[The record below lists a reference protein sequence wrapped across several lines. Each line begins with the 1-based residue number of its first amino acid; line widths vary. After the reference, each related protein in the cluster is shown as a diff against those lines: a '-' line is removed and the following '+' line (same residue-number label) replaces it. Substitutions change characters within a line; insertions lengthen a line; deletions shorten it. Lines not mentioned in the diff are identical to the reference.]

1 MKRKETATRT
11 TGERKKYR
19 KKERKKEK
27 EERTTNSFLL
37 AIVRT
42 IIHYILIHIMK
53 SEERGLRARRDAM
66 RARVNIYSN
75 TLGVAGAQWIRANLA
90 RTPFGNPWSLKLL
103 ASTKKPP

>member
-53 SEERGLRARRDAM
+53 SEERGLRARVATR
-66 RARVNIYSN
+66 RAATRTRVNMYAN
-75 TLGVAGAQWIRANLA
+75 TSGVAGANG
-90 RTPFGNPWSLKLL
+90 FGQTWPGPLL
-103 ASTKKPP
+103 ATPGP